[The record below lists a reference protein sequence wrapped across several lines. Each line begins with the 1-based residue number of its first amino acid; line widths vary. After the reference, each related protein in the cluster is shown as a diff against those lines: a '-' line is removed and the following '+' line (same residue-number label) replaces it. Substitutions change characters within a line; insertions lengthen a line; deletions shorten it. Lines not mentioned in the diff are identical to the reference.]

1 MNEKE
6 YVYQLRQYCCKI
18 GLKIPGDYGNND
30 KTRDP
35 LYIQLFTALKLTL
48 LIQCRQ
54 NVSEC
59 CLVACYM
66 LLLLMS
72 VEAEALIAPS
82 AAFVI
87 NAVLV
92 IGTADQPA
100 DHE

>member
-1 MNEKE
+1 MCISYDNTAVKLASKFLVIMEIMTKH
-6 YVYQLRQYCCKI
+6 
-18 GLKIPGDYGNND
+18 G
-30 KTRDP
+30 DP

-59 CLVACYM
+59 CLVTCYM